1 MSLLYDPEAFSD
13 IPKQDYKRLT
23 NKAEWLWVHRKEIIH
38 HPLSAN
44 LSGYFKRTVG
54 TYRIIYDYDKEK
66 DDIGFPIGGCIVIR
80 VVGLRDTIYEIAG
93 KKLG

>member
-1 MSLLYDPEAFSD
+1 MSLLYDPDAFSN

-38 HPLSAN
+38 HPLCNN
-44 LSGYFKRTVG
+44 LSGFFKRTVG
-54 TYRIIYDYDKEK
+54 SYRIVYDYDKER
-66 DDIGFPIGGCIVIR
+66 DDLVIR
-80 VVGLRDTIYEIAG
+80 LVGLRDTIYEIAS